1 MHDAVIAD
9 RSGVPAAGLMT
20 TKFESA
26 AEMMARVLGAE
37 DYSFVVVDH
46 PISSASVEELGW
58 RAEVAVAK
66 SVSILIGSN

>member
-1 MHDAVIAD
+1 
-9 RSGVPAAGLMT
+9 MT

-46 PISSASVEELGW
+46 PISSASVEELG
-58 RAEVAVAK
+58 RLAEVAVAK
-66 SVSILIGSN
+66 SVRNLVGSN